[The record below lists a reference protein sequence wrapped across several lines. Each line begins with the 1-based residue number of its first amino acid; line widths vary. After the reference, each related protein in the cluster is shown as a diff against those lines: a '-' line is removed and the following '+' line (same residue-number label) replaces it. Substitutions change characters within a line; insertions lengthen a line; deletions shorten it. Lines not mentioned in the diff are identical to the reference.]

1 MTDTKAVEHKPGET
15 VLSMLERLRP
25 QLQAALPRSMSA
37 DRFSRIVLTEVRKT
51 PRLLECQPNSFL
63 GAVFTAAQIGLE
75 IGSHLGEA
83 FIIPFRNKKK
93 KVTEAT
99 LVVGYKGLVKLM
111 WESEQIASL
120 SEVIVRAKDEIE
132 YRQGDGE
139 AILHKPYVPD
149 PDLLSKLA
157 ERVTLTPTQREA
169 LNAGPPIAYY
179 SIIEMKNGGR
189 RRAFMWLNEVMEHR
203 DRYARNISDDSPW
216 HTSFD
221 AMALKTVIRKVAR
234 LAPRSIERPSL
245 QQAIA
250 LDELGEAGVSQ
261 DLQLPAEVAEEME
274 GGQKKGLSLDS
285 ITEGAVVSDEPKK
298 DLFDKDKK

>member
-1 MTDTKAVEHKPGET
+1 MTDTDKMERKPGESLMT
-15 VLSMLERLRP
+15 MLDRLRP

-83 FIIPFRNKKK
+83 FILPFRNKKRGF
-93 KVTEAT
+93 TEAT

-111 WESEQIASL
+111 WESEQVASL
-120 SEVIVRAKDEIE
+120 SEVIVCAKDEIE
-132 YRQGDGE
+132 FRQGDGE
-139 AILHKPYVPD
+139 AILHTPYVPD
-149 PDLLSKLA
+149 PELLRKLA
-157 ERVTLTPTQREA
+157 EGAKLTKDQRDA
-169 LNAGPPIAYY
+169 LDAGPPIAYY
-179 SIIEMKNGGR
+179 SIIELKNGGR
-189 RRAFMWLNEVMEHR
+189 RRAFMWLNEVMAHR
-203 DRYARNISDDSPW
+203 DRYARNVSDDSPW
-216 HTSFD
+216 HTNFD

-250 LDELGEAGVSQ
+250 LDELSEAGVSQ
-261 DLQLPAEVAEEME
+261 DLQLPAEIAGEME

-285 ITEGAVVSDEPKK
+285 ITEGAVVSDTPKE
-298 DLFDKDKK
+298 